1 MTRDCLVES
10 LAESVKRRVLYSRSG
25 DILHTSLSALV
36 ETENSVFQQCCSEEV
51 SQGTN
56 TMPEEAV

>member
-1 MTRDCLVES
+1 MES

-36 ETENSVFQQCCSEEV
+36 ETENCVFQQCCSEEV